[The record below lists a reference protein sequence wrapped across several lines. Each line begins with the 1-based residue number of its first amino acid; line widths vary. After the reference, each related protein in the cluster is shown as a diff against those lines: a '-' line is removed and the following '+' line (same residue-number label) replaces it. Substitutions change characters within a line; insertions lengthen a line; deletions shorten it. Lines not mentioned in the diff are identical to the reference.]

1 VSEAD
6 RRRLAASEPPPGWL
20 TLKCAASALG
30 VSQQTVLNKLKSGE
44 LNGVRVRVGTRS
56 AWRIQVD
63 STRYDHQAGLFG

>member
-1 VSEAD
+1 
-6 RRRLAASEPPPGWL
+6 
-20 TLKCAASALG
+20 